1 MIDLP
6 FHWFWFT
13 LVVPI
18 IVGIF
23 KSEIAGLFRDYAIY
37 RHRMFDEDGD
47 PATGEPC
54 YIFIKDKFI
63 KVMVAEYQFGL
74 SPAKRRV
81 ITHQPD
87 PEGNFNNMI
96 VVPYTYT
103 QWANLI
109 KASVP
114 KPRTDPER
122 KF

>member
-1 MIDLP
+1 MDLSMN
-6 FHWFWFT
+6 WLWFT
-13 LVVPI
+13 LVVP
-18 IVGIF
+18 VVMGIF
-23 KSEIAGLFRDYAIY
+23 KSEIGALFRDYSVY

-54 YIFIKDKFI
+54 HILIKGEWKKI
-63 KVMVAEYQFGL
+63 MVAEYQFGL

-81 ITHQPD
+81 ITYQPD
-87 PEGNFNNMI
+87 PKGGFNDMI

-109 KASVP
+109 KGSVS
-114 KPRTDPER
+114 KPRTDVVR